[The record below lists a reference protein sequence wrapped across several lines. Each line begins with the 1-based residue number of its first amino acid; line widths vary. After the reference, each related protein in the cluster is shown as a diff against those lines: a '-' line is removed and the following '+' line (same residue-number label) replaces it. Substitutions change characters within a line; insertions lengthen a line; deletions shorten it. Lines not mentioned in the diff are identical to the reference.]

1 MIEIFVNFLVLKTLL
16 GSTVSENKTKVYFIA
31 EIGGNHEGDFSLA
44 KDLLNQAIEC
54 GVDAVKFQ
62 AYTVME

>member
-1 MIEIFVNFLVLKTLL
+1 MNT
-16 GSTVSENKTKVYFIA
+16 ENKTNVYFIA

-44 KDLLNQAIEC
+44 KDLLNQAIKRC

-62 AYTVME
+62 AYTGEGIANRLVDPDPVKTF